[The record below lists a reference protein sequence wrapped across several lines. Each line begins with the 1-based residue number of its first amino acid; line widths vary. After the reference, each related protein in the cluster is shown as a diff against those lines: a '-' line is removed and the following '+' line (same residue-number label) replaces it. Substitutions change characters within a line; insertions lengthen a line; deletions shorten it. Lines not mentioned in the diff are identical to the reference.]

1 MNGGTACLPGCAQ
14 LQVLV
19 SQEVLCRAYAE
30 LTITEASTI
39 SDTTLVYIAR
49 SILWAVSA
57 PEVLIATPRE

>member
-1 MNGGTACLPGCAQ
+1 MYVLP
-14 LQVLV
+14 QVLV

-30 LTITEASTI
+30 LTINEASTI

-57 PEVLIATPRE
+57 PEVLIATPREYLL